1 MQTALILCRFVH
13 FWVLL
18 TLFGMYLSHDL
29 LLRSRLARGE
39 QLLPN
44 RLMRW
49 LAGSALI
56 TAITWL
62 MLTAASMAGSWAES
76 IDPQTLLLVLS
87 HTSFG
92 KFWAWHMALNL
103 VLLVLLLKPGNPS
116 ATPRLLLAALLLATL
131 APVGHVAMF
140 DGVYGGLLIVNQFMH
155 LLAVGAWL
163 GGLCLLLMLL
173 LVQGRRSEIDMR
185 AVLLRFGGFG
195 YFMVALIIGT
205 GLINVRVMSG
215 APWPAPAFSGFGLV
229 LAVKV
234 TMVLCMLA
242 LALFNRLMLSRS
254 SSRLDIVRV
263 SIVVECLFGMAAL
276 AAVSL
281 LGTLPPMLAE

>member
-116 ATPRLLLAALLLATL
+116 PTPRLLLAALLLATL